1 MPTDGRR
8 PKRVAERLREHLA
21 RVVVTELTDPR
32 LLGIAV
38 TQVEVTPDLGYG
50 DIYVRVLSAKD
61 EKGQHAVLQAL
72 ERARGRLRRNLGP
85 ALGLRRVP
93 ELRFHYDTGPDARAR
108 VEELLEEWRREQE
121 DK

>member
-32 LLGIAV
+32 LLGLSV
-38 TQVEVTPDLGYG
+38 THVEMTPDLGYG
-50 DIYVRVLSAKD
+50 DVYVRAMGALD
-61 EKGQHAVLQAL
+61 ERAQAAVVQAL
-72 ERARGRLRRNLGP
+72 GRARGRLRRDLGS

-108 VEELLEEWRREQE
+108 VEELLDEWRREQK
-121 DK
+121 DQ

>member
-21 RVVVTELTDPR
+21 RVVVTELADPR
-32 LLGIAV
+32 LLGISV
-38 TQVEVTPDLGYG
+38 THVEVTPDLGYG
-50 DIYVRVLSAKD
+50 DVYVRVLGATD
-61 EKGQHAVLQAL
+61 EKGQQAVLQAL
-72 ERARGRLRRNLGP
+72 GRARGRLRRDLGP
-85 ALGLRRVP
+85 ALGLKRVP

>member
-32 LLGIAV
+32 LVGLSV
-38 TQVEVTPDLGYG
+38 TQVEVTPDLGIG
-50 DIYVRVLSAKD
+50 DVYVRAMGALD
-61 EKGQHAVLQAL
+61 EKAQNAVVEAL
-72 ERARGRLRRNLGP
+72 GRARGRLRRDLGP

-108 VEELLEEWRREQE
+108 VDELLEEWRREQ
-121 DK
+121 DDS